1 MTFNQHPSSAAMNP
15 MMPDPNRM
23 LMGRTV
29 PAARNPYVPST
40 VVAVISIDPNISS
53 FGTGPAAFDDGS
65 RRPHAN
71 INLRK

>member
-1 MTFNQHPSSAAMNP
+1 
-15 MMPDPNRM
+15 M